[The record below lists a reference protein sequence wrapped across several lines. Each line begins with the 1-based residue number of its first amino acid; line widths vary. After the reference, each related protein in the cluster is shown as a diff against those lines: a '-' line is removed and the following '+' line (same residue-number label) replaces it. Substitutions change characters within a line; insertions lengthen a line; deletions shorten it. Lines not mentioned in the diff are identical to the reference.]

1 MKKILSLLFLL
12 FSGIYSVAQ
21 STVSFESDK
30 KKIDRNAAEDKT
42 FKFLLTAKNY
52 TVKDLAGLT
61 VQVSVNRPKT
71 TLDSNSF
78 SVDFRETTFNS
89 LRENNAVYL
98 TLKKDSITDRERK
111 IILDLKVKNKEGKVV
126 DSVMGPNK
134 QMEITISEIIK
145 KDSLNDF
152 SYLAYIGTNFDLV
165 DGIKA
170 KNLFFASNILL
181 KPKDKPGRMG
191 FYLSL
196 FGNRT
201 MTTSDSLSN
210 VKRTYKISGG
220 QDGNTI
226 YTHRE
231 QADLLI
237 TKVSDNLGA
246 YMSPIVNIGTVSRSQ
261 NNVQLYYSPSL
272 EFVWRR
278 TRSTNVYSNGRNRDS
293 VLVSGTNNGLIEFGP
308 KSVQYANEFN
318 FNAGVL
324 GLFIAHEN
332 KQISVRVHLSTGY
345 SRQYFPER
353 NSNISSENNI
363 GYLKNEDIF
372 FTGRAWITEATSGI
386 TLQAEIT
393 NTRKI
398 PKPYYGVTLSKAL
411 NFKNLGTFFS
421 PITSR

>member
-1 MKKILSLLFLL
+1 
-12 FSGIYSVAQ
+12 
-21 STVSFESDK
+21 
-30 KKIDRNAAEDKT
+30 
-42 FKFLLTAKNY
+42 
-52 TVKDLAGLT
+52 
-61 VQVSVNRPKT
+61 
-71 TLDSNSF
+71 
-78 SVDFRETTFNS
+78 
-89 LRENNAVYL
+89 
-98 TLKKDSITDRERK
+98 
-111 IILDLKVKNKEGKVV
+111 
-126 DSVMGPNK
+126 
-134 QMEITISEIIK
+134 
-145 KDSLNDF
+145 
-152 SYLAYIGTNFDLV
+152 
-165 DGIKA
+165 
-170 KNLFFASNILL
+170 
-181 KPKDKPGRMG
+181 MG

-293 VLVSGTNNGLIEFGP
+293 VLVSGTNNGLVEFGP
-308 KSVQYANEFN
+308 TSVQYANEFN
-318 FNAGVL
+318 FNVGVL

-345 SRQYFPER
+345 ARQYFPER